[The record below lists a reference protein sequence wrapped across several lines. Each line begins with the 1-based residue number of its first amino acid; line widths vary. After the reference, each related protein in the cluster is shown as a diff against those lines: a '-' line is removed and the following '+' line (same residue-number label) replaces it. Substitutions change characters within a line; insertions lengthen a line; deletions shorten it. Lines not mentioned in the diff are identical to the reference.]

1 MAIQSAI
8 IVETA
13 MEIGVTMVEL
23 VMALATIIAPIPK
36 TTIMATTLY
45 GLIMWL
51 LPVFWVCVK
60 PLEQPVCMVLL
71 MVNNRNYNRIKL

>member
-1 MAIQSAI
+1 MSTHRSVSFCGGSLCRGSIGGSSHAIGPMAIQSAI

-51 LPVFWVCVK
+51 LPVF
-60 PLEQPVCMVLL
+60 
-71 MVNNRNYNRIKL
+71 